1 MSSVIEQAQV
11 LHVPADVEPSR
22 GEAPRLWAVYGG
34 AVLAS
39 LTLPAVKIPVGF
51 DLRIGQLL
59 MAGVF
64 GLVILRDL
72 QRQEV
77 RWGPLLAIVGG
88 GLVLSGLST
97 LSTYPKVKELTFL
110 VKYLV
115 VFPTAFYLGARL
127 LALAGP
133 RRTALAVEL
142 TLLGGCLLAVG
153 LDLHPVPLL
162 VHERPAYLSVGLK
175 GSFWEQGEL
184 AFFAGLFTTASLGL
198 RLEHGL
204 RPRSVLPLAGLYGLA
219 LGCALA
225 SMNKTVWVALFGTAL
240 GAGLLY
246 RSDSSTNRVVRRWA
260 RYLIIAA
267 VAGSLAIWAYNAWLP
282 AGDKLVTAH
291 MLEHKWQAERGAA
304 LRIALSLIGQAPWLG
319 HGFGFVEAYF
329 GSYPT
334 DVIGLGSGVAQLFN
348 SYLDLWLS
356 VGVPGLLYAFGLLGA
371 AVSRRSLVALLIVG
385 YLFIFANVNPVAQ
398 HEYYFLVL
406 GFALAAARGEART
419 GMASASRE
427 APWTQR

>member
-1 MSSVIEQAQV
+1 MSSVMEHAAGPPSATYAE
-11 LHVPADVEPSR
+11 PANAET
-22 GEAPRLWAVYGG
+22 ARLWALYGG
-34 AVLAS
+34 VVLMSLAV
-39 LTLPAVKIPVGF
+39 PAVKVPVGF

-64 GLVILRDL
+64 ALVILRDL
-72 QRQEV
+72 QRREV
-77 RWGPLLAIVGG
+77 RWGALLATVGG
-88 GLVLSGLST
+88 GLLLSGLSV
-97 LSTYPKVKELTFL
+97 LSAYPKVKELTFL

-115 VFPTAFYLGARL
+115 VFPTAFYLGRRL

-133 RRTALAVEL
+133 RRTVLAVEL
-142 TLLGGCLLAVG
+142 TLLGGCLLAIA
-153 LDLHPVPLL
+153 LYLHPVPLL

-184 AFFAGLFTTASLGL
+184 AFFAGLFTAASLGL
-198 RLEHGL
+198 RLEYRL
-204 RPRSVLPLAGLYGLA
+204 RPRSLLPLAGLYGLA

-225 SMNKTVWVALFGTAL
+225 SMNKTIWVALFGATLA
-240 GAGLLY
+240 AGLLY
-246 RSDSSTNRVVRRWA
+246 RSESRANALLRRWS

-267 VAGSLAIWAYNAWLP
+267 VAGSVAIWAYNAWLP
-282 AGDKLVTAH
+282 EADKLVTAH

-304 LRIALSLIGQAPWLG
+304 LRIALDLIGDAPWLG

-329 GSYPT
+329 GSYPS

-356 VGVPGLLYAFGLLGA
+356 VGVPGLLYGFGLLGA

-385 YLFIFANVNPVAQ
+385 YLFIFANFNPVAQ
-398 HEYYFLVL
+398 HEYYFLFL
-406 GFALAAARGEART
+406 GIALAASRGETRT
-419 GMASASRE
+419 GALSQER
-427 APWTQR
+427 PWTQS